1 MRGNVMSVSWG
12 DHLEAWDGDAA
23 LDSAEKILRCAEEW
37 KSVHGAGAIYWREM
51 RTMRRFRVSF
61 SAPGSPPRE
70 VFTTYDNLGFDEHEL
85 ITTELKEMGYEV
97 YMYATMFDEGYPLS
111 EGWQGG
117 IYGWQSQFSMANPE
131 CLATD
136 KEGRP
141 HYGILEY
148 GHGDARRYAI
158 RRILAGLEGYAFDGV
173 FVCTRSQSK
182 PAVYGDQFGFNPP
195 VVEEFE
201 KRYGINIL
209 ERNFDLDAWRR
220 LRGESV
226 TRFFRDL
233 KGELSERGMKLGVG
247 VPRGDYIGPPLGNLH
262 LDWRTWIR
270 EKIVDSL
277 TIDQIAVRCPSFWH
291 LMWPKNRAYGLQVHD
306 QDHYGIKGGSGYE
319 DRRFQSIP
327 LPKGSPEYQ
336 EAMDRLY
343 GAIREDYAPLCQE
356 HGCKLYVARMWSVH
370 DPEENSRLLN
380 TEGVSGVVIGSF
392 GAEAE
397 KRVGE
402 ARPQIVNPY

>member
-1 MRGNVMSVSWG
+1 MSRNVISCSWG
-12 DHLEAWDGDAA
+12 DHLEAWDDDAA
-23 LDSAEKILRCAEEW
+23 LDTPEKILKAAEEW
-37 KSVHGAGAIYWREM
+37 QSVHGAGAIYWREM
-51 RTMRRFRVSF
+51 RTMSRFRVSF
-61 SAPGSPPRE
+61 TALGSPPRE
-70 VFTTYDNLGFDEHEL
+70 VNSTYANLGFDEQAM
-85 ITTELKEMGYEV
+85 ITTQLKDMGFEI
-97 YMYATMFDEGYPLS
+97 YMYTPIFDEGFPLS

-117 IYGWQSQFSMANPE
+117 IFGWQSQFTLANPE
-131 CLATD
+131 YLAAD

-148 GHGDARRYAI
+148 AHDDARRYTL
-158 RRILAGLEGYAFDGV
+158 RRVLAGLADYDFDGV
-173 FVCTRSQSK
+173 FICTRSQSK
-182 PAVYGDQFGFNPP
+182 PAAYGDQFGFNQP

-209 ERNFDLDAWRR
+209 ERNFDLEAWRR
-220 LRGESV
+220 LRGEFI
-226 TRFFRDL
+226 TQLLRDL
-233 KGELSERGMKLGVG
+233 KAALSERGKKLGVG
-247 VPRGDYIGPPLGNLH
+247 VPRGDYIGPPLGNLY

-291 LMWPKNRAYGLQVHD
+291 LMWPKHRAHGLLCND
-306 QDHYGIKGGSGYE
+306 ADHYGIKGGSGYP
-319 DRRFQSIP
+319 DRRFWSIP

-336 EAMDRLY
+336 QAMDRLY
-343 GAIREDYAPLCQE
+343 GGIRDDYAPLCLE
-356 HGCKLYVARMWSVH
+356 HGCKLNVARMWSRH
-370 DPEENSRLLN
+370 DPEENARLLD